1 MKHPTE
7 FRRLRLADLELRDAG
22 SDTVELRGY
31 ATVWD
36 FPYEVAGGPQMGGW
50 TETMAAGAA
59 TRTLNA
65 KPDVRLLV
73 NHEGLPLAR
82 TKSGTLQL
90 QADERGLMVVAPALD
105 LRNPAVQELRS
116 AMDRGDV
123 DEMSMGFRVT
133 RNEWNADYTDR
144 VIREIALDVS
154 GADVSVVTFPA
165 NPATVAQM
173 RAAARVDELR
183 AAVRPQSTSLAM
195 ARAIAVQ
202 VRAKR

>member
-1 MKHPTE
+1 MRHPTE

>member
-133 RNEWNADYTDR
+133 RNEWNTDYTDR

>member
-1 MKHPTE
+1 MRHPTE

-36 FPYEVAGGPQMGGW
+36 YSYEVAGGPQMGGW

-90 QADERGLMVVAPALD
+90 HADERGLMVVAPALD

>member
-123 DEMSMGFRVT
+123 DEMSVGFRVT